1 MIDKRSSFKKNSAPP
16 KIITEILDNRYTDV
30 VSLLH
35 EDKLRLGIIKL
46 ICSALGLHY
55 LSTTRFEKTLFY
67 RPENDVFFLA
77 KRCVNF

>member
-35 EDKLRLGIIKL
+35 EDKLRLGIIK
-46 ICSALGLHY
+46 
-55 LSTTRFEKTLFY
+55 
-67 RPENDVFFLA
+67 
-77 KRCVNF
+77 